1 MTRRSLVLLAM
12 TLSSFCMASSDHW
25 NDYIR
30 NVEQAEPETL
40 QAFPAHLVSI
50 ADSLNDERAEELTT
64 AMSIAL
70 IKAPL
75 SVIRATRSLEK
86 SQDPLQQRFGTSL
99 ICSIPGMTHFT
110 SEEIMAYFYRAEPS
124 LKSAGPDAE
133 QCLQTMRDTLDEFR
147 QDLAQH
153 PMK

>member
-1 MTRRSLVLLAM
+1 MIRRPLVLLVL
-12 TLSSFCMASSDHW
+12 TLSPFCMASTDHW
-25 NDYIR
+25 NDFIR
-30 NVEQAEPETL
+30 KVEQAEPETL
-40 QAFPAHLVSI
+40 QTFPAHIASI
-50 ADSLNDERAEELTT
+50 SDGLDDEHAEQLTT

-75 SVIRATRSLEK
+75 TVIRVTRSSEK

-110 SEEIMAYFYRAEPS
+110 PKEVMAYFSRAELS
-124 LKSAGPDAE
+124 LKSAGPAAD
-133 QCLQTMRDTLDEFR
+133 QCLQTMRDTLSEFR

-153 PMK
+153 PVK